1 MTKPLKHLTRI
12 LIAAGAMALLAAA
25 CGDST
30 STTNV
35 GAAPGTGAASS
46 TTAPA
51 ATSPSTTSTIP
62 EPPLGAGPYPIA
74 DITIAVHPDGI
85 DSTPSAT
92 YRLSCLGDTATVTG
106 DTTGSAA
113 SMCMALTRTEVRSL
127 LIQGPPTDVMCT
139 EIYGGPEVA
148 TFTGTLDGEQVN
160 TSIDRANGCGIND
173 WDVTLA
179 DLLG

>member
-1 MTKPLKHLTRI
+1 MKRPLKQLTKI
-12 LIAAGAMALLAAA
+12 LITAGAMALLASA

-35 GAAPGTGAASS
+35 GAAP
-46 TTAPA
+46 
-51 ATSPSTTSTIP
+51 
-62 EPPLGAGPYPIA
+62 GAGPYPIA

-85 DSTPSAT
+85 DSTPTAT
-92 YRLSCLGDTATVTG
+92 YRLNCLGDTATVTG

-113 SMCMALTRTEVRSL
+113 SMCMALTRTDVRSL
-127 LIQGPPTDVMCT
+127 LIQGPPTDRICT

-173 WDVTLA
+173 WDTTLA
-179 DLLG
+179 ALLV